1 MIGDWIAAV
10 PVILVAA
17 AVVFVPGAAVLALL
31 GLRGLRLWGL
41 APVVGT
47 VSVGGLALAV
57 DLLGL
62 PWTPLVFLVGC
73 VVLVVA
79 AAVAGWVLH
88 LRPSPAR
95 AAARRRTALLV
106 AGIAVGGALVVVRLL
121 LYIQTPDGISQTN
134 DAVFHLNAI
143 RFILETQ
150 SASSLHVSEVIGGR
164 GFYPAGWHGITSL
177 VVMMTGASIP
187 MAANAVAMVIAGLIW
202 PAGIALL
209 ARVATHDDVVA
220 AAAGLLAG
228 ALHAFPMLM
237 FQWGV
242 LYPNALST
250 ALLPAALSAVITVP
264 AWVRGREGW
273 PRGWR
278 AGMAAALLVL
288 LCIGAIGVAQ
298 PAGLL
303 VFGLLSLTWATF
315 ATLGRRR
322 GILPLLAIVAM
333 WGALAAVWY
342 FLSRS
347 TSGAHWDAFRG
358 NAEVLVDLAL
368 NTHLRLPPAVL
379 VSVLMAVGLVAA
391 CRKARL
397 RWLVVAWMAVSALY
411 VAVASIDNLGV
422 RSVLLGAW
430 YADPYRIVALVPLVV
445 IPLAAIGAATVAGW
459 VASFL
464 SDRRWAEWLTY
475 GVLAAVLVVGIVLRP
490 VQQMP
495 EVVENTFDI
504 ESRYA
509 EDETSYLNS
518 SERELLEELPR
529 YVDED
534 ARVLVNP
541 STGGA
546 FGYMLS
552 GLDVYPRTWSPPR
565 HQAWNVLAGSLRDAA
580 DDAAVCDALAQY
592 GYPDYV
598 LDFGPGEQA
607 PGRYLMPGM
616 TGFGTQDGFELVAG
630 TKSAT
635 LWRITACAQ

>member
-1 MIGDWIAAV
+1 VIGGWIAAT
-10 PVILVAA
+10 PVILAA
-17 AVVFVPGAAVLALL
+17 AAIVFLPGAAVLLLL

-47 VSVGGLALAV
+47 VAIGGLALAV

-73 VVLVVA
+73 VVLVA
-79 AAVAGWVLH
+79 AAAAAGWALK
-88 LRPSPAR
+88 LKASPGWPGT
-95 AAARRRTALLV
+95 RRRTALVV
-106 AGIAVGGALVVVRLL
+106 AGVAVGGALVVVRLV

-150 SASSLHVSEVIGGR
+150 SASSLHVSEVIGGN
-164 GFYPAGWHGITSL
+164 GFYPAGWHAITSM
-177 VVMMTGASIP
+177 VVMMTGATIP
-187 MAANAVAMVIAGLIW
+187 VAANAVAIVIAGLIW

-209 ARVATHDDVVA
+209 TRAATGDDAVA
-220 AAAGLLAG
+220 AAAGLLSG

-242 LYPNALST
+242 LYPYALST

-278 AGMAAALLVL
+278 AGVAAALLVL
-288 LCIGAIGVAQ
+288 LCVGAIGVAQ

-315 ATLGRRR
+315 ATLGGRRSL
-322 GILPLLAIVAM
+322 LPLLAVAAM
-333 WGALAAVWY
+333 WVALAAVWY

-347 TSGAHWDAFRG
+347 TSGAHWGPFRG
-358 NAEVLVDLAL
+358 NVEVLADLAL

-379 VSVLMAVGLVAA
+379 VSVLMVVGLVVA
-391 CRKARL
+391 CRKAPL
-397 RWLVVAWMAVSALY
+397 RWLVGAWLAVGALY
-411 VAVASIDNLGV
+411 VAVASIDNVGM
-422 RSVLLGAW
+422 RSLLLGAW

-445 IPLAAIGAATVAGW
+445 IPLAAVGAATIARW
-459 VASFL
+459 AARL
-464 SDRRWAEWLTY
+464 LPDRRSAEWLTY
-475 GVLAAVLVVGIVLRP
+475 GALAAVLVVGIFLRP

-495 EVVENTFDI
+495 EVVENTFDL

-509 EDETSYLNS
+509 ADETSYLDP
-518 SERELLEELPR
+518 SERALLEDLPR

-565 HQAWNVLAGSLRDAA
+565 HEAWDVLAASLRTAA
-580 DDAAVCDALAQY
+580 DDAAVCDALVQY
-592 GYPDYV
+592 GDPDYV

-630 TKSAT
+630 SEGAT
-635 LWRITACAQ
+635 VWRITACAP

>member
-1 MIGDWIAAV
+1 MDDWIAAV
-10 PVILVAA
+10 PVFLVAA
-17 AVVFVPGAAVLALL
+17 AVVFVPGAAVLLLL

-47 VSVGGLALAV
+47 VIVGGLAVAV
-57 DLLGL
+57 ELLGL
-62 PWTPLVFLVGC
+62 PWTPLVFLAGC
-73 VVLVVA
+73 VVLVAA
-79 AAVAGWVLH
+79 AAVAGRTLN

-95 AAARRRTALLV
+95 LVARPRTALVV
-106 AGIAVGGALVVVRLL
+106 AGIAAGGTLVVRLL
-121 LYIQTPDGISQTN
+121 LYIQSPDGISQTN

-150 SASSLHVSEVIGGR
+150 SASSLHVSGVIGGR
-164 GFYPAGWHGITSL
+164 GFYPGGWHGITSL

-187 MAANAVAMVIAGLIW
+187 VAANAVAMVIAGLIW

-209 ARVATHDDVVA
+209 ARAATGDDAVA

-250 ALLPAALSAVITVP
+250 ALLPAAVSAVITVP
-264 AWVRGREGW
+264 AWVRGRGGW

-278 AGMAAALLVL
+278 AGVAAALLVL

-303 VFGLLSLTWATF
+303 AFGLLSLTWATF
-315 ATLGRRR
+315 TTLGRRR
-322 GILPLLAIVAM
+322 GILSLLAVAAM
-333 WGALAAVWY
+333 WIALAAVWY
-342 FLSRS
+342 LLSTS
-347 TSGAHWDAFRG
+347 TSGAHWGPFRG
-358 NAEVLVDLAL
+358 NAEVLADLAL

-379 VSVLMAVGLVAA
+379 VSALMVVGLVTA
-391 CRKARL
+391 CRKPRL
-397 RWLVVAWMAVSALY
+397 RWLVAAWLAVAALY
-411 VAVASIDNLGV
+411 VAVASIDHVGV
-422 RSVLLGAW
+422 RSLLLGAW

-459 VASFL
+459 TTHFL
-464 SDRRWAEWLTY
+464 SDRRRAEWLTY
-475 GVLAAVLVVGIVLRP
+475 GVLAALLVVGIAVRP

-495 EVVENTFDI
+495 EVVESTFDI

-509 EDETSYLNS
+509 EDETSYLDP

-529 YVDED
+529 YVAED

-565 HQAWNVLAGSLRDAA
+565 HEAWNILAASLRDAA

-592 GYPDYV
+592 GDPDYV

-616 TGFGTQDGFELVAG
+616 TGFDTRDGFELVAG
-630 TKSAT
+630 SERAS
-635 LWRITACAQ
+635 LWRITACAR